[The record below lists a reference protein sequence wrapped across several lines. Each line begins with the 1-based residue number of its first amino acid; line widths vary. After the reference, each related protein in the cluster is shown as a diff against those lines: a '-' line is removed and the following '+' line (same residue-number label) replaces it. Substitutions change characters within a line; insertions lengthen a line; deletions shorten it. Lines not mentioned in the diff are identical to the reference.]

1 MDILHLIERLEQ
13 TLNESRR
20 LPLTANLLVD
30 EDRIF
35 HIIDQM
41 RTTIPE
47 EIRQSQRV
55 VAEKDRVLAQAKE
68 EAERIR
74 DLARQEAMELVNRD
88 TVVINAKKRADAIID
103 RAQLDAEDI
112 RQGADKYALRILT
125 QLEQDMTRSLS
136 VVHNGVSK
144 LEMAIAEQTEQ
155 QEEVGEEMEDDEY
168 MSRDENQND
177 YHLMS

>member
-1 MDILHLIERLEQ
+1 MDIIHLIERLEQ

-20 LPLTANLLVD
+20 LPLTANLLID

-47 EIRQSQRV
+47 EIRQAQRV
-55 VAEKDRVLAQAKE
+55 MAEKDRVLAQAKE

-88 TVVINAKKRADAIID
+88 AVVINAKKRADAIVE
-103 RAQLDAEDI
+103 RAHIDAEDV

-136 VVHNGVSK
+136 VVRNGVSK
-144 LEMAIAEQTEQ
+144 LEMVIAEQTQ
-155 QEEVGEEMEDDEY
+155 QMEDVEDELEDDDY
-168 MSRDENQND
+168 AERDENQND
-177 YHLMS
+177 YHLMA